1 MKHLQVKNVR
11 PDLHE
16 AVRKRAA
23 EEGMTMSEYVID
35 LLRRDLTL
43 PSQRQ
48 WLACLGARSPV
59 ATGDEIVPALDA
71 VRQARDEELAAG
83 RHRH

>member
-1 MKHLQVKNVR
+1 MKHLQVKNVP

-16 AVRKRAA
+16 AVRERAA

-35 LLRRDLTL
+35 PLRRDLAL

-48 WLACLGARSPV
+48 WLARLSERSPV
-59 ATGDEIVPALDA
+59 AMGDEIVPALDA
-71 VRQARDEELAAG
+71 VRQARDEELAAA